1 MSIFSLIIATVVILA
16 VAYTSYN
23 SVIRNELRNET
34 LFIAKLI
41 EESTSPE
48 KIAEVIEKTPYTGRI
63 TIIDKT
69 GTVIY
74 DSTGGDNMDDH
85 SARPEVIDAKK
96 NGIGESA
103 RYSVTSGSKNYYCAV
118 KLSDGT
124 IFRFS
129 NSEKNICALFY
140 CAVILVAVMIF
151 LIYILSSV
159 FASRLTENIV
169 NPISRISAGKEAD
182 DEVYDELKPLLER
195 LTLQNRQIERQVEK
209 ARNQKIQL
217 NTITENMN
225 EGLIVLDAN
234 GDVLSINNSALSIF
248 ESSGYDV
255 KFRSYKTLF
264 SGDVLE
270 EAYLASANGE
280 SSSIIYDRGEKIYR
294 VFFSPVNTASDSG
307 GVIIL
312 LFDVTSTALSEKLR
326 REFSANVSHELKT
339 PLTTIHGY
347 SQIIASGIAR
357 QEDITSFAQKIEKE
371 STRMINLIGDIMRLS
386 KLDENDSA
394 VEKTHFSLK
403 KVALDVISSLEEK
416 ALRHNVTLHVD
427 GGDSTVYANS
437 EQITELVYDLCDN
450 AVKYNRDGGSVTVT
464 ITDKQ
469 LSVADTGIGIPNQ
482 YLDRIFERFFRVDKS
497 RSKLVNGTGLG
508 LSIVKHL
515 AQLNDVNVKVSSRE
529 GEGSI
534 FTLIFNERS

>member
-1 MSIFSLIIATVVILA
+1 MSIFSLIVATVVILSA
-16 VAYTSYN
+16 AYTSYN
-23 SVIRNELRNET
+23 SVVRDELRNET

-41 EESTSPE
+41 EESTTPE
-48 KIAEVIEKTPYTGRI
+48 KIAETIEKTPYTGRI
-63 TIIDKT
+63 TLIDSS

-74 DSTGGDNMDDH
+74 DSTGTDNPDDH
-85 SARPEVIDAKK
+85 SFRPEVIEAQKS
-96 NGIGESA
+96 GIGESA
-103 RYSVTSGSKNYYCAV
+103 RYSVTSGSKYYYCAV

-129 NSEKNICALFY
+129 NSSKNIFSLFY
-140 CAVILVAVMIF
+140 SAVILAAVMIF

-169 NPISRISAGKEAD
+169 NPISRISAGKEA
-182 DEVYDELKPLLER
+182 ENEIYEELKPLFDR
-195 LTLQNRQIERQVEK
+195 LSLQNRQIERQVEK
-209 ARNQKIQL
+209 ARSQKIQL

-225 EGLIVLDAN
+225 EGLIVLDEH
-234 GDVLSINNSALSIF
+234 GDVLSVNNSALTIF

-270 EAYLASANGE
+270 EAYLASAKGK

-294 VFFSPVNTASDSG
+294 VFFSPVNTEIASG

-312 LFDVTSTALSEKLR
+312 LFDVTSIAQSEKLR

-357 QEDITSFAQKIEKE
+357 QEDIKAFAQKIEKE

-394 VEKTHFSLK
+394 VEKSHFSLK
-403 KVALDVISSLEEK
+403 KAALEAVSSLEEK
-416 ALRHNVTLHVD
+416 ALQHNVTFRID
-427 GGDSTVYANS
+427 GGDSSVYANS
-437 EQITELVYDLCDN
+437 EQITELIYDICDN

-464 ITDKQ
+464 VSDKQ

-497 RSKLVNGTGLG
+497 HSKLVNGTGLG

-515 AQLNDVNVKVSSRE
+515 AQLNNVQVKVASRE

-534 FTLIFNERS
+534 FTLIFSE